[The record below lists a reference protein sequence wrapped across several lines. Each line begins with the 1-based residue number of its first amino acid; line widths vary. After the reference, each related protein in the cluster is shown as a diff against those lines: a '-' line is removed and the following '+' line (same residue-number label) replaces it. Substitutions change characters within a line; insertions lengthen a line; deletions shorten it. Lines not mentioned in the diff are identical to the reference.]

1 MGSIWSDYDKKIH
14 TIVQWISDPIE
25 SILIHL
31 NPADTR
37 RKNNVTM
44 TSKRRRDTLYHDSEN
59 CESETCP
66 R

>member
-37 RKNNVTM
+37 RKN
-44 TSKRRRDTLYHDSEN
+44 
-59 CESETCP
+59 
-66 R
+66 